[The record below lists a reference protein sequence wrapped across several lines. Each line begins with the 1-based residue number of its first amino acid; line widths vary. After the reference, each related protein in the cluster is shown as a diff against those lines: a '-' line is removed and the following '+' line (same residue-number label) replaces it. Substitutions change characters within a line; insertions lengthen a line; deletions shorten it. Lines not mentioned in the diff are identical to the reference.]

1 MKKKQTPTRLEE
13 GERVEPDLS
22 SATVDAPGQSPAAAS
37 AAPQPAPAGGS
48 ALPAQAEW
56 GAMQGQFS
64 KLSGAVLDAA
74 EVANRSAE
82 TANRVIANFE
92 SQMAHLSAA
101 AFTTRKINTILI
113 GVTAGV
119 MLLAL
124 VIFAVFGARLSNRV
138 NELDEMLLAVGKRT
152 VELNA
157 GITALESLNAH
168 IKELSAKQVA
178 MVDVQ
183 AQVESKIN
191 NALKKSES
199 LMENM
204 PNRAAQ
210 QINQAS
216 ANLTREVQSINGKL
230 QQQAKAV
237 QTLGDEVKSLKSDMS
252 NVSAL
257 KRDVNALVVLQKD
270 RVLEQLQKQPAAPVQ
285 VAKPK
290 DQVLQ
295 YPRPKPAE

>member
-1 MKKKQTPTRLEE
+1 MKKKQTPSTQDDEV
-13 GERVEPDLS
+13 RVEPDLQLPPQE
-22 SATVDAPGQSPAAAS
+22 APAAAPARPA
-37 AAPQPAPAGGS
+37 AAPAQRTAPAS
-48 ALPAQAEW
+48 AVQADS
-56 GAMQGQFS
+56 APLQGQLAR
-64 KLSGAVLDAA
+64 LSSAVLDAA

-82 TANRVIANFE
+82 VANRISTSFE
-92 SQMAHLSAA
+92 SQMAQLSAA

-113 GVTAGV
+113 GATAGL
-119 MLLAL
+119 MLIAL
-124 VIFAVFGARLSNRV
+124 VIFAVFSARLSNRV

-157 GITALESLNAH
+157 GIAALESLSAH
-168 IKELSAKQVA
+168 TKDLSARQVA

-183 AQVESKIN
+183 AQVETKIN
-191 NALKKSES
+191 DALKKSES
-199 LMENM
+199 LMQTM

-210 QINQAS
+210 QITQAS
-216 ANLTREVQSINGKL
+216 ASLTREVQSINGKL

-252 NVSAL
+252 NVNAL

-270 RVLEQLQKQPAAPVQ
+270 RVLEQLQKPQAAAPVQ

-290 DQVLQ
+290 DLPLQ